1 MKLVDKFKEGR
12 LHYSWIIMIAC
23 CAIYGGTMGVGYNC
37 IGLFNAAIA
46 RDMGMTISGFSSTN
60 IFMGASSALMLLFA
74 DRIFRKCDVRAVLCI
89 SEFLY
94 ALSLVLRAVCTEY
107 WQFALVHVLTG
118 AACAFLFYVPVPMLI
133 NAWFKEKAATALSV
147 AMLSS
152 GIIGAVCNTAIG
164 SVIAAQGWREA
175 AVVNGVISAL
185 ITLPVTFLFVRKT
198 PAEVGLKPYGYRQTA
213 LEAFAHPDEKRSAG
227 KISLKDVPAD
237 KKRKLAASFVL
248 AFLVFILSTAPQQ
261 MAHYAQVNGLSVT
274 VGATLA
280 TAGMLGNMSGKAL
293 MGGLMDRIGSR
304 KTLSV
309 TFTLAAIGAF
319 MLAYLSKAPLF
330 VLYIAIALA
339 AMAAGNNVIAMPIV
353 VRSFSDGDE
362 YVTFMSKVSVAT
374 MIGTA
379 LSTYLNGAL
388 YDLTGSY
395 VFEYTLFGVLTFV
408 ALFMALAIIGKK
420 GNTQ

>member
-1 MKLVDKFKEGR
+1 MKLTDKLKNGR
-12 LHYSWIIMIAC
+12 LHYGWFIMIAC
-23 CAIYGGTMGVGYNC
+23 CAIYGGSMGVGYNC

-46 RDMGMTISGFSSTN
+46 KDMGMTISGFSSTN
-60 IFMGASSALMLLFA
+60 IFMGASSAFMLLFA
-74 DRIFRKCDVRAVLCI
+74 DRIFRKYDVRAVLCA

-94 ALSLVLRAVCTEY
+94 ALSLALRAVCTEY

-133 NAWFKEKAATALSV
+133 NAWFKEKAATALSI

-164 SVIAAQGWREA
+164 SVIAASGWREA
-175 AVVNGVISAL
+175 AVVNGLVSAL
-185 ITLPVTFLFVRKT
+185 ITLPITFLFARKT
-198 PAEVGLKPYGYRQTA
+198 PAELGLKPYGTEEEECKPA
-213 LEAFAHPDEKRSAG
+213 TEPAEIDPTEAVSVKS
-227 KISLKDVPAD
+227 VPR
-237 KKRKLAASFVL
+237 KKRKKLAASFVL

-261 MAHYAQVNGLSVT
+261 MAHYAQVNGLSVP

-280 TAGMLGNMSGKAL
+280 TAGMLGNMTGKAL
-293 MGGLMDRIGSR
+293 MGALMDRIGSR
-304 KTLSV
+304 KTLTV

-330 VLYIAIALA
+330 ILYIAIALA
-339 AMAAGNNVIAMPIV
+339 AMAAGNNVIAMPTV
-353 VRSFSDGDE
+353 VGSFSDGDE

-420 GNTQ
+420 GNVK